1 MKLRV
6 NVKSMGKKPKAVT
19 ETICTIAGRPK
30 TVKELILAVVDSQ
43 VEEYNQRVEASKGQL
58 EAYPK
63 VLSCLT
69 KEFIDQQA
77 EGGRI
82 SFGINYGDRKADLK
96 TARENGI
103 QCFEDG
109 IYRIFMD
116 GQPLEALE
124 DTVEITE
131 EHVFKFVL
139 LTMLAGRMW

>member
-63 VLSCLT
+63 VLS
-69 KEFIDQQA
+69 
-77 EGGRI
+77 
-82 SFGINYGDRKADLK
+82 DRKS
-96 TARENGI
+96 
-103 QCFEDG
+103 
-109 IYRIFMD
+109 
-116 GQPLEALE
+116 
-124 DTVEITE
+124 V
-131 EHVFKFVL
+131 V
-139 LTMLAGRMW
+139 

>member
-6 NVKSMGKKPKAVT
+6 NVKSMGKKPKSVT

-96 TARENGI
+96 TRTEIRSIRWDRNTGA
-103 QCFEDG
+103 
-109 IYRIFMD
+109 
-116 GQPLEALE
+116 ALWIPWSISVR
-124 DTVEITE
+124 DT
-131 EHVFKFVL
+131 
-139 LTMLAGRMW
+139 AGA

>member
-6 NVKSMGKKPKAVT
+6 NVKSMGKKPKAVE
-19 ETICTIAGRPK
+19 ETICLVVGCPG

-43 VEEYNQRVEASKGQL
+43 VEEYNQRAEASEGQQ

-69 KEFIDQQA
+69 REGIEKQA

-82 SFGINYGDRKADLK
+82 GFGVNYGGKKADQK
-96 TARENGI
+96 AAEENAI

-116 GQPLEALE
+116 GQPLLSLE
-124 DTVEITE
+124 EPLKVTE
-131 EHVFKFVL
+131 EKVFTFVR